1 MLFYLLIPIKKYF
14 VLNKSL
20 KQIKMKK
27 LKIVMLALFA
37 TAFIGNVNAQ
47 DSSRQWAISFG
58 VNIVDVRAGDDFLA
72 VSTIILEI
80 VTGIGL
86 IIHLQEFQQRNT

>member
-1 MLFYLLIPIKKYF
+1 
-14 VLNKSL
+14 
-20 KQIKMKK
+20 MKK

-58 VNIVDVRAGDDFLA
+58 VNIVDVRAGDDFSSRFNDYLGNGDWNWSNHPLTRISA
-72 VSTIILEI
+72 
-80 VTGIGL
+80 
-86 IIHLQEFQQRNT
+86 